1 MATKVPPPV
10 GLEEAEPPDTT
21 QASRHA
27 RIVRSAGVVSAAV
40 LFSRVTGLV
49 REVVFAKYF
58 GAGMVFDAF
67 LAAFRIPN
75 LTRDLLAEGALSAA
89 FVTTFSQYLATKNE
103 EEAYRLSNRL
113 ATVLVPLLA
122 VICLLGIVFAP
133 QLIDVMFPGF
143 AEVPGKKDL
152 TVKLARIMVPFL
164 LFIAL
169 AAKAMAVLN
178 SKGVFGIP
186 ALASAFFNVT
196 SLVAGLVLGFAAGP
210 MLGIEPIVGMAIGTL
225 LGGMVQY
232 GCQWPSLR
240 KSGLRFRPDFDL
252 SDPGLRQ
259 MLVLMGPAGL
269 GAAAVQIN
277 VFVNSIFASQITD
290 AAGNVMDGPVSWLGY
305 AFRFMQLPL
314 GLFGV
319 AVASATLP
327 AISRSAGRGHINEFR
342 DTLSRSLGLVFLLT
356 IPSAVGLTVLSES
369 LVGVVFQR
377 GEFGAIDT
385 QQTSTALS
393 FYCLGLA
400 AYAAIKV
407 LTPAYYALN
416 DVRIPMLAGVISIF
430 LNYALNWT
438 FVRVLGWGHG
448 GLAFSTSVVAAFN
461 FAVLFWMMKVKLGG
475 IHGRRLVWSVLKI
488 VTASA
493 LMGATC
499 RLSSTALRYA
509 IGEST
514 AVRFADLA
522 LSVPLGLAVLYGMC
536 RLMRVQEL
544 DAAQEAVI
552 GPLRGRRE
560 WSAEER
566 ARYDRTDPDDY

>member
-1 MATKVPPPV
+1 MATKAPPPV
-10 GLEEAEPPDTT
+10 GLGEAEPPDTT

-89 FVTTFSQYLATKNE
+89 FVTTFSRYLATKSE

-210 MLGIEPIVGMAIGTL
+210 MLGIEPIVGIAIGTL

-240 KSGLRFRPDFDL
+240 KIGLRFRPDFDL
-252 SDPGLRQ
+252 SDRGLRQ
-259 MLVLMGPAGL
+259 MLVLMGPASL

-290 AAGNVMDGPVSWLGY
+290 AASNVMDGPVSWLGY

-475 IHGRRLVWSVLKI
+475 IHGRRLAWSVLKI

-499 RLSSTALRYA
+499 WLSSTALRYA
-509 IGEST
+509 VGEST
-514 AVRFADLA
+514 AARFADLA

-544 DAAQEAVI
+544 DAAQEAVV
-552 GPLRGRRE
+552 GRLRGRRE
-560 WSAEER
+560 WSPEER
-566 ARYDRTDPDDY
+566 ARYDRIDPDDY

>member
-1 MATKVPPPV
+1 MATKAPPPV

-75 LTRDLLAEGALSAA
+75 LSRDLLAEGALSAA
-89 FVTTFSQYLATKNE
+89 FVTTFSQYLATKSE

-113 ATVLVPLLA
+113 ATVLVPVLA

-240 KSGLRFRPDFDL
+240 KIGLRFRPDFDL

-319 AVASATLP
+319 AIASATLP

-475 IHGRRLVWSVLKI
+475 IHGRRLAWSVLKI

-499 RLSSTALRYA
+499 QLSSTALRYA

-566 ARYDRTDPDDY
+566 ARYDRIDPDDY

>member
-1 MATKVPPPV
+1 MVTKAPLSPESQEIEPTEVP
-10 GLEEAEPPDTT
+10 

-27 RIVRSAGVVSAAV
+27 SIVRSAGVVSAAV

-49 REVVFAKYF
+49 REIVFAKYF
-58 GAGMVFDAF
+58 GAGMVFDSF

-89 FVTTFSQYLATKNE
+89 FVTTFSRYLATKSQE
-103 EEAYRLSNRL
+103 DAYRLSNRL

-122 VICLLGIVFAP
+122 IVCLLGIVLAP
-133 QLIDVMFPGF
+133 QLVDVMFPGF
-143 AEVPGKKDL
+143 AEVPGKRDL
-152 TVKLARIMVPFL
+152 TIRLARIMIPFL
-164 LFIAL
+164 IFIAL
-169 AAKAMAVLN
+169 AAKAMGVLN
-178 SKGVFGIP
+178 ARGVFGIP

-196 SLVAGLVLGFAAGP
+196 SLAAGMMLGFVFGS

-225 LGGMVQY
+225 LGGVAQY

-240 KSGLRFRPDFDL
+240 KIGLRFRPDFDL

-259 MLVLMGPAGL
+259 MLLLMGPAVI

-277 VFVNSIFASQITD
+277 VVVNSIFASQITD

-327 AISRSAGRGHINEFR
+327 AISQSAGRGRIDEFR

-356 IPSAVGLTVLSES
+356 IPSAVGLTVLSEL

-377 GEFGAIDT
+377 GEFGPIDT
-385 QQTSTALS
+385 EQTATALS

-400 AYAAIKV
+400 GYAAIKV
-407 LTPAYYALN
+407 LIPAYYALN
-416 DVRIPMLAGVISIF
+416 DVRIPMVAGVTAIF
-430 LNYALNWT
+430 LNYGLNWA

-448 GLAFSTSVVAAFN
+448 GLAFSTSLVAVFN
-461 FAVLFWMMKVKLGG
+461 FAVLFWMMKIKLGG
-475 IHGRRLVWSVLKI
+475 IHGRRLTWSVLKI
-488 VTASA
+488 VIASVF
-493 LMGATC
+493 MGANC
-499 RLSSTALRYA
+499 WLSSTAVRYA
-509 IGEST
+509 IGGSSM
-514 AVRFADLA
+514 ARLVNLA
-522 LSVPLGLAVLYGMC
+522 LSVPLGLTVLYGMC
-536 RLMRVQEL
+536 RFLRVQEL
-544 DAAQEAVI
+544 DAAQEAVTERW
-552 GPLRGRRE
+552 RGRKE
-560 WSAEER
+560 WPEGHDSH
-566 ARYDRTDPDDY
+566 YDKIYPGEY

>member
-1 MATKVPPPV
+1 MATKAPPPV
-10 GLEEAEPPDTT
+10 GLEETEPPDTP

-40 LFSRVTGLV
+40 LFSRITGLV

-75 LTRDLLAEGALSAA
+75 LTRDLVAEGALSAA
-89 FVTTFSQYLATKNE
+89 FVTTFSQYLATKSE
-103 EEAYRLSNRL
+103 GEAFRLSNRL

-143 AEVPGKKDL
+143 AKVPGKADL
-152 TVKLARIMVPFL
+152 AVKLARIMIPFL
-164 LFIAL
+164 LFISL
-169 AAKAMAVLN
+169 AAKAMGVLN

-186 ALASAFFNVT
+186 ALASAFFNVS
-196 SLVAGLVLGFAAGP
+196 SLVAGLILGFAAGP
-210 MLGIEPIVGMAIGTL
+210 MLGIDPIVGMAIGTL
-225 LGGMVQY
+225 IGGIVQY

-240 KSGLRFRPDFDL
+240 KIGLRFRPDFDL

-259 MLVLMGPAGL
+259 MLVLMGPAGI

-277 VFVNSIFASQITD
+277 VFVNSVFASQITD

-327 AISRSAGRGHINEFR
+327 AISRSAGRGHMNQFR

-369 LVGVVFQR
+369 LVGAVFQR
-377 GEFGAIDT
+377 GEFGPIDT
-385 QQTSTALS
+385 QQTSIALS

-400 AYAAIKV
+400 GYAAIKV
-407 LTPAYYALN
+407 LTPAYYALH
-416 DVRIPMLAGVISIF
+416 DVRIPMIAGVVSIF
-430 LNYALNWT
+430 LNYGLNWT
-438 FVRVLGWGHG
+438 FVRVWGWGHA
-448 GLAFSTSVVAAFN
+448 GLAFSTSLVATFN

-475 IHGRRLVWSVLKI
+475 IHGRRLTWSVLKI
-488 VTASA
+488 VVASA
-493 LMGATC
+493 LMGANC
-499 RLSSTALRYA
+499 WLSSTALRYA

-514 AVRFADLA
+514 ATRFADLV

-552 GPLRGRRE
+552 GRLRGRHE

-566 ARYDRTDPDDY
+566 ARYDKIDPDEY

>member
-1 MATKVPPPV
+1 MATKAPPPV
-10 GLEEAEPPDTT
+10 GLGEAEPPDAP

-40 LFSRVTGLV
+40 LFSRVTGLI

-89 FVTTFSQYLATKNE
+89 FVTTFSQYLTTKSE

-122 VICLLGIVFAP
+122 AVCLLGLVFAP
-133 QLIDVMFPGF
+133 QLVDVMFPGF
-143 AEVPGKKDL
+143 AEVEGKKDL
-152 TVKLARIMVPFL
+152 TVKLARIMIPFL

-169 AAKAMAVLN
+169 AAKAMGVLN
-178 SKGVFGIP
+178 AKGVFGVP
-186 ALASAFFNVT
+186 ALASAFFNLT
-196 SLVAGLVLGFAAGP
+196 SLGAGLTLGFAAGP
-210 MLGIEPIVGMAIGTL
+210 LLGIEPIIGMAIGTL
-225 LGGMVQY
+225 LGGMAQY

-240 KSGLRFRPDFDL
+240 KIGLRFRPDFDL
-252 SDPGLRQ
+252 SDPGMRQ
-259 MLVLMGPAGL
+259 MLLLMGPAVI

-277 VFVNSIFASQITD
+277 VVVNSIFASQITD
-290 AAGNVMDGPVSWLGY
+290 AAGNVIDGPVSWLGY

-327 AISRSAGRGHINEFR
+327 AISQSAGRGRIDEFR

-377 GEFGAIDT
+377 GEFGASDT
-385 QQTSTALS
+385 TETAKALS

-400 AYAAIKV
+400 GYAAIKV

-416 DVRIPMLAGVISIF
+416 DVRIPMTAGVTSIF
-430 LNYALNWT
+430 LNYGLNWT
-438 FVRVLGWGHG
+438 FIRVWGWDHG
-448 GLAFSTSVVAAFN
+448 GLAFSTSLVAGFN

-475 IHGRRLVWSVLKI
+475 IHGRRLTWSVLKI
-488 VTASA
+488 VTASVF
-493 LMGATC
+493 MGANC
-499 RLSSTALRYA
+499 WLSSTALRYA

-514 AVRFADLA
+514 AARFADLA

-536 RLMRVQEL
+536 RFLRVQEL
-544 DAAQEAVI
+544 DAAQQAVI
-552 GPLRGRRE
+552 GRFRGRRE

-566 ARYDRTDPDDY
+566 ARYDRIDPDGY